1 MSVVAA
7 AVVGSA
13 LVGAYSSNKASKAQQ
28 KSAKEGA
35 EAEKEMADQNIA
47 FQREMA
53 MQQREDFAPWRD
65 IGQQALQQIWEGV
78 QTGAFD
84 PGRFDASQ
92 FDLSKMDVE
101 IDPGYAFRL
110 KQGQEALDSSAAARG
125 RLLSG
130 AQLKALTGYGQEMG
144 SQEYANAYA
153 RALNKNQI
161 GYQRYVDQYAMEADR
176 KRQNFNLLSGLSQG
190 GQASAAG
197 QAQASSQLAQT
208 GGNIL
213 ANTGIA
219 QNAAIQQAGAAR
231 AGGYQDQGRIVNQA
245 AQNWLTY
252 NAMNS
257 GG

>member
-1 MSVVAA
+1 MSVVAV
-7 AVVGSA
+7 AVVGGA
-13 LVGAYSSNKASKAQQ
+13 VVGAYSANKSSKAQA
-28 KSAKEGA
+28 KSAKQGV
-35 EAEKEMADQNIA
+35 EAEKEMADANIA

-53 MQQREDFAPWRD
+53 KQQREDFAPWRD
-65 IGQQALQQIWEGV
+65 VGQQALQQIWRGV

-84 PGRFDASQ
+84 PGKFDPSQ
-92 FDLSKMDVE
+92 IDLE
-101 IDPGYAFRL
+101 ADPGYQFRMQ
-110 KQGQEALDSSAAARG
+110 QGQEALDSSAAARG

-130 AQLKALTGYGQEMG
+130 AQQKALTQYGQDMG

-153 RALNKNQI
+153 RYANE
-161 GYQRYVDQYAMEADR
+161 YAMEADR
-176 KRQNFNLLSGLSQG
+176 KRQNFNILSGLSQG

-213 ANTGIA
+213 ANTGRA
-219 QNAAIQQAGAAR
+219 QNVAYQQAGAAR
-231 AGGYQDQGRIVNQA
+231 ASGYENQGRVVNQA